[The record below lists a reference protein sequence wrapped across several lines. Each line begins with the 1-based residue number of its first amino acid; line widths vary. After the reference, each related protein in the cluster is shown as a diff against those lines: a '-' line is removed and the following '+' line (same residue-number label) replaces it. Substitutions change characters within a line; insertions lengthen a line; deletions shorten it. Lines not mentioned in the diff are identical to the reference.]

1 MVVWYQIGTVAFF
14 IGLLSFLIKWSFKIN
29 KKDE

>member
-1 MVVWYQIGTVAFF
+1 MVVWYQIGTVAFLV
-14 IGLLSFLIKWSFKIN
+14 GLLVFLIKWSFKIN